1 MPEPSTT
8 CRMCGASILVA
19 TGSRTGGLC
28 MTCAREEGTAHRL
41 YDVQPSNIQSFV
53 CCECGSKNE
62 GEIMEVLPAQREGD
76 PWSDVAR
83 RIRCADCGAILP
95 LFLACRGPGVSL
107 EEARARWAS
116 TYRAWEQSGV
126 QLT

>member
-1 MPEPSTT
+1 MPEPKTT
-8 CRMCGASILVA
+8 CRMCGASIVVT

-28 MTCAREEGTAHRL
+28 MPCARKEGTAHQL
-41 YDVQPSNIQSFV
+41 YDVQPSNKQSFV
-53 CCECGSKNE
+53 CCECGGKNE

-76 PWSDVAR
+76 PWSDVSR

-95 LFLACRGPGVSL
+95 LFLACRGLGVSL

-116 TYRAWEQSGV
+116 TYRAWEQSGIKSA
-126 QLT
+126 